1 MYHHVEHDLMHQL
14 KSRSKL
20 RTPYNKNYHRL
31 FNIRSVLWRGD
42 KEEVLEDV
50 LHKQTAAPGQGEVNL
65 GIETEVETCHER
77 VKHMKVRQENLL
89 TLS

>member
-1 MYHHVEHDLMHQL
+1 MLGDQCFMRM
-14 KSRSKL
+14 RSGIL
-20 RTPYNKNYHRL
+20 P
-31 FNIRSVLWRGD
+31 SVLLAN
-42 KEEVLEDV
+42 K
-50 LHKQTAAPGQGEVNL
+50 TAAPGQGEVNL